1 MLTISSVS
9 IITFWSSRRHPFEL
23 VHTTGFWVGVGVA
36 LIAVFILGSA
46 LPSFQQPKLK
56 IVVGNDERFRIHIH
70 PMDLQLELA
79 EHTDKTKVDVRLT
92 RIRVV
97 EYGLK
102 WAERVRV
109 EVVAVNPPSHLHEP
123 VEFLHWFS
131 EENLKQWE
139 DIPPG
144 GSAWA
149 ILHTN
154 IVNLDQLGKSCMQG
168 ITERDTKYR
177 AILAAIWNGKIL
189 DAIEIEVD
197 GVWSLTLADRESG
210 FGVVSEISRPN
221 LRLVDKLNRKRLAA
235 RL

>member
-9 IITFWSSRRHPFEL
+9 IVTYWSSRRHPFEL
-23 VHTTGFWVGVGVA
+23 VHTVGFWVG
-36 LIAVFILGSA
+36 IAIVLTSVFILGSS

-56 IVVGNDERFRIHIH
+56 IVVGNDERFRTHLHPTDLHI
-70 PMDLQLELA
+70 ELA
-79 EHTDKTKVDVRLT
+79 EHTDKTRVDVRLT
-92 RIRVV
+92 RVRVV
-97 EYGLK
+97 EYGFK

-109 EVVAVNPPSHLHEP
+109 EVVAVSPPSLLHEP
-123 VEFLHWFS
+123 VEFLNWYS
-131 EENLKQWE
+131 DDNLKQWE

-154 IVNLDQLGKSCMQG
+154 IVNLDALGKSAMQG
-168 ITERDTKYR
+168 VTQRDTKYT

-189 DAIEIEVD
+189 DAVEIQVD
-197 GVWSLTLADRESG
+197 GVWNLVFAKPESG
-210 FGVVSEISRPN
+210 FGEVTEIRRPK
-221 LRLVDKLNRKRLAA
+221 LRQVDKLNRKRLAA